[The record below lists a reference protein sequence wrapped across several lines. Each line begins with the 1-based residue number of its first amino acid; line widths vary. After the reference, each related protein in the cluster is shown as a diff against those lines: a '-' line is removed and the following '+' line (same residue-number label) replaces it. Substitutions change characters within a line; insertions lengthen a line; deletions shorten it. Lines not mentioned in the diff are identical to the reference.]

1 MRLRRGDTRGFTL
14 VELAVAILIL
24 SIAAIAAIRA
34 GGGAQEALGGMQ
46 ARVLARIVAEN
57 RAQELRAFGAR
68 APLPETVAMGGQSF
82 RVSVERTATEGGLE
96 RAVIVVRSE
105 LGPGARLV
113 AFVRRA
119 GAAG

>member
-1 MRLRRGDTRGFTL
+1 MRLRQNTARGFTL
-14 VELAVAILIL
+14 VELAVAILVLAIG
-24 SIAAIAAIRA
+24 AIAAIRA

-57 RAQELRAFGAR
+57 RAQQLQAFGAR
-68 APLPETVAMGGQSF
+68 ARLPETVAMGGQSF
-82 RVSVERTATEGGLE
+82 RVDVTRDTTAGGLE

-105 LGPGARLV
+105 LGPGTRLV

-119 GAAG
+119 GAGG